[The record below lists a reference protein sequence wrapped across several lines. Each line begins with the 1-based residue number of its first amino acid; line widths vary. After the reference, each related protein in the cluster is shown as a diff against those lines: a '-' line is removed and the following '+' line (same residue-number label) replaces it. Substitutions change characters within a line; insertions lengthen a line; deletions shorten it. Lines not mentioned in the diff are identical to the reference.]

1 MDDEGPYEREGLGIT
16 LASTSQGKSRRHDM
30 QTPSHEQRY
39 DDSPNM
45 TMSPPST
52 GGFSGSTFFDSPRNI
67 DTAYHGLKPLPK
79 PSGSSL
85 RSSAQPSLYPQS
97 ETGLLSIRSR
107 YDDFEPREHCRSHK
121 PVVRKWFSK
130 TIFAL
135 SIFSTGMSAVFVGTA
150 IGAPRYGRY
159 VTTNGLLTA
168 SSAATLTT
176 SIAKLIEL
184 SFITVLVACI
194 GQILAR
200 RAYRLESGSGV
211 TLAEMSMRSWVVQPG
226 TMLTQWQS
234 VRYAGITF
242 LGVVSLV
249 GALCA
254 MLYAPAATAL
264 VQPQLKWAD
273 WRPQVMYGKVKSQ
286 FANPKYVQ
294 RNCKTPIQ
302 QGYDSDSA
310 TTCLQ
315 MEHAAMGYHNYFS
328 YMNTW
333 TTALNNGTNTS
344 DPTLRPVGYALLSDN
359 TTITASWIEQTDV
372 AQLQSQYGLV
382 INNISMAM
390 PHPGVIQAAID
401 SKNNILQPGDLDGLG
416 VYNIRAS
423 VPSPVV
429 HVLCVTL
436 TQEQIQPFV
445 YELWENVTSQVDMT
459 AWPQQLGNYS
469 GYDAYLGGTDLDDIF
484 RWGGKYGA
492 ATWPPVFGKVPIDY
506 NTIINDTT
514 HVAAYGREAIYLLG
528 KGGPTDPLGN
538 AMEDQNYALC
548 QIQASQ
554 SPNCST
560 SYNASSSGAQLAA
573 RCEDD
578 SDEFAYIRT
587 TPAARRGNETLSADW
602 PNIAFDWSR
611 SLALND
617 GTFDGNGSNAR
628 LLTQLM
634 LTQPKLN
641 PALPSMAEALAVLAG
656 CTLLSSSVDAPFIGY
671 WNYSLPVLDS
681 DDNYQ
686 TFAASIRAQQY
697 ASGGFQP
704 YQKAFHIV
712 LVAVLV
718 MNVACLLYFLTHRH
732 WYTDFSEPTTLF
744 SLAVNSPPC
753 QELAG
758 SCGGG
763 PEGEHYKVS
772 WKLNTE
778 GEHVYLESLQ
788 KEESGDRKSSP
799 LIRRRRKLSQGFD
812 LISSPR
818 HTTGDGQSLG

>member
-1 MDDEGPYEREGLGIT
+1 MASPTENGEYHPLNPERPYSPHTPKISSPLAIVEAPSPSTRRRPGYARLPTTSVGLDRTSEMDDQRPYEREGLGIT
-16 LASTSQGKSRRHDM
+16 LASTSQGKPRRHDM
-30 QTPSHEQRY
+30 QTPSREQRY
-39 DDSPNM
+39 DDSPDV

-52 GGFSGSTFFDSPRNI
+52 GGFSGSTFFDSPRNF

-130 TIFAL
+130 TIFYL
-135 SIFSTGMSAVFVGTA
+135 SICSTGMSAVFVGTV
-150 IGAPRYGRY
+150 IVAPRYGRY
-159 VTTNGLLTA
+159 VTTNGLLKA

-200 RAYRLESGSGV
+200 RAYKLESGSGV
-211 TLAEMSMRSWVVQPG
+211 TLAEMSMRSWIVQPG

-242 LGVVSLV
+242 LGVVSHV

-264 VQPQLKWAD
+264 VQPQLKWAN
-273 WRPQVMYGKVKSQ
+273 WQTSGHRS
-286 FANPKYVQ
+286 
-294 RNCKTPIQ
+294 CKTPIQ

-315 MEHAAMGYHNYFS
+315 MEHATMGYHNYFS
-328 YMNTW
+328 YLNTW

-344 DPTLRPVGYALLSDN
+344 DPSLRPMGYALLSDN
-359 TTITASWIEQTDV
+359 TTITAPWIEQTDV

-401 SKNNILQPGDLDGLG
+401 SKNSILQPGNLDGLG

-436 TQEQIQPFV
+436 TQDHIRPFV

-484 RWGGKYGA
+484 RWGEKYGA
-492 ATWPPVFGKVPIDY
+492 TTWPPVFGKAPIDY
-506 NTIINDTT
+506 NTIINDTI

-528 KGGPTDPLGN
+528 KGGPTD
-538 AMEDQNYALC
+538 
-548 QIQASQ
+548 
-554 SPNCST
+554 SPWKRYGGSEIRSVPNT
-560 SYNASSSGAQLAA
+560 S
-573 RCEDD
+573 
-578 SDEFAYIRT
+578 
-587 TPAARRGNETLSADW
+587 
-602 PNIAFDWSR
+602 
-611 SLALND
+611 
-617 GTFDGNGSNAR
+617 
-628 LLTQLM
+628 
-634 LTQPKLN
+634 
-641 PALPSMAEALAVLAG
+641 
-656 CTLLSSSVDAPFIGY
+656 
-671 WNYSLPVLDS
+671 
-681 DDNYQ
+681 
-686 TFAASIRAQQY
+686 
-697 ASGGFQP
+697 
-704 YQKAFHIV
+704 
-712 LVAVLV
+712 
-718 MNVACLLYFLTHRH
+718 
-732 WYTDFSEPTTLF
+732 
-744 SLAVNSPPC
+744 
-753 QELAG
+753 
-758 SCGGG
+758 
-763 PEGEHYKVS
+763 
-772 WKLNTE
+772 
-778 GEHVYLESLQ
+778 
-788 KEESGDRKSSP
+788 
-799 LIRRRRKLSQGFD
+799 
-812 LISSPR
+812 
-818 HTTGDGQSLG
+818 